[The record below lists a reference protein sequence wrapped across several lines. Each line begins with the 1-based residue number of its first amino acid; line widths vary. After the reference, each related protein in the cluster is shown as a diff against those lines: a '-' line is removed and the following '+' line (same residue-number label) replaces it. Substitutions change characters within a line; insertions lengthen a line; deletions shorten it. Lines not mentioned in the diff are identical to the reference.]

1 MNEKTI
7 SMQDKLLHPAEMELE
22 ACIQLLLRKMIQ
34 NGYSSGT
41 AALKLTIE
49 LAETEIIDPETG
61 EISAGMTPTVKYKA
75 SFGVKE
81 SVGAGGATRDD
92 RQIIER
98 NADGGL
104 YFKTCEKAQKSLF

>member
-7 SMQDKLLHPAEMELE
+7 SMQDKLLRPAEMELE
-22 ACIQLLLRKMIQ
+22 SCIELLLRKMIQ
-34 NGYSSGT
+34 NGYGSGA

-49 LAETEIIDPETG
+49 LAETEYIDPETG
-61 EISAGMTPTVKYKA
+61 EITAGITPTVKYKA
-75 SFGVKE
+75 TFGVKE
-81 SVGAGGATRDD
+81 SAGVGGSTRDD

-104 YFKTCEKAQKSLF
+104 YFKTCEKAQKSMF